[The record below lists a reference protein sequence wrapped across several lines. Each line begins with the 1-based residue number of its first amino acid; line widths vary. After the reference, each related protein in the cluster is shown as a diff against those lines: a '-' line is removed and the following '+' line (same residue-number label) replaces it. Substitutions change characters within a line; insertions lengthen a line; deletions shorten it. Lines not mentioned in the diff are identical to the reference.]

1 MVYQEEDYR
10 LELMSILFDFVQQ
23 LVLPLFFVILLPP
36 QFLLLR
42 QLEGLRFTLALALAQ
57 TLTSVK
63 DLHPHDYDCSQA
75 RHPHSHHLLRFYP
88 FRASHQLLE
97 VYFSV
102 A

>member
-1 MVYQEEDYR
+1 M
-10 LELMSILFDFVQQ
+10 ELMSILFDFVQQ

-57 TLTSVK
+57 TLPSAK
-63 DLHPHDYDCSQA
+63 DLHPHDYVCSQA

-88 FRASHQLLE
+88 FREYESNQYSLE
-97 VYFSV
+97 VFFFV